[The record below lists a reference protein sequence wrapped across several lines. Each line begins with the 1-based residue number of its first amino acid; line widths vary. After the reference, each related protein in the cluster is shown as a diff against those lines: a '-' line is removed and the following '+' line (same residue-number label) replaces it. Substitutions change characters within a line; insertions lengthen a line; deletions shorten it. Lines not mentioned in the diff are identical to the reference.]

1 MIVLVRP
8 YRKKFRVFSGKA
20 YLDYYH
26 TVRPHLA
33 LDRNAS
39 MPRLIQGLSEGNIM
53 SMPHVGG
60 LHHGYRRA
68 A

>member
-1 MIVLVRP
+1 MRIPVPMIVLVRP

-39 MPRLIQGLSEGNIM
+39 MPRLN
-53 SMPHVGG
+53 P
-60 LHHGYRRA
+60 RPK
-68 A
+68 